1 MNSRE
6 KMEKK
11 WGLGQGF
18 NQRKLWDNEK
28 DSANSPKNEDAL
40 EGLNF
45 LRSKQKVSLKC
56 QGVGR
61 AI

>member
-1 MNSRE
+1 MQ
-6 KMEKK
+6 KK
-11 WGLGQGF
+11 WALGQGI